1 MYIRRYICGV
11 RICQDNFIANF
22 RNKNMEQNILPI
34 ESIQERDVDLI
45 LLEEL
50 STENAF
56 CEWFVRELDLPILT
70 SVNGAW
76 RSISA
81 FGLGETD
88 ILFSYNSNDEKI
100 FVLIENKLDASFQN
114 EQFHRYLKRTDEYLT
129 KKECNKAFA
138 ILIAPKLYCEN
149 QNDFENYLTYE
160 TIAER
165 FEFIGSKRNL
175 FKSYLLKIATEKLR
189 RGYQPI
195 NSVPV
200 QSFWL
205 SYWNFKEKKYPSLNM
220 KKPDIVP
227 YNSDWPMLYDNRL
240 KNIVF
245 YHKLGQGNTDATFK
259 GFSEEFE
266 FKIKEVLP
274 EWGKFEKHGKS
285 FSIRMYSGKIDRTKD
300 FNEQIDKV
308 ENGLKNLECI
318 RNWIVENI
326 NYF

>member
-1 MYIRRYICGV
+1 
-11 RICQDNFIANF
+11 
-22 RNKNMEQNILPI
+22 
-34 ESIQERDVDLI
+34 
-45 LLEEL
+45 
-50 STENAF
+50 
-56 CEWFVRELDLPILT
+56 
-70 SVNGAW
+70 
-76 RSISA
+76 
-81 FGLGETD
+81 
-88 ILFSYNSNDEKI
+88 
-100 FVLIENKLDASFQN
+100 
-114 EQFHRYLKRTDEYLT
+114 
-129 KKECNKAFA
+129 
-138 ILIAPKLYCEN
+138 
-149 QNDFENYLTYE
+149 
-160 TIAER
+160 
-165 FEFIGSKRNL
+165 
-175 FKSYLLKIATEKLR
+175 
-189 RGYQPI
+189 
-195 NSVPV
+195 
-200 QSFWL
+200 
-205 SYWNFKEKKYPSLNM
+205 M